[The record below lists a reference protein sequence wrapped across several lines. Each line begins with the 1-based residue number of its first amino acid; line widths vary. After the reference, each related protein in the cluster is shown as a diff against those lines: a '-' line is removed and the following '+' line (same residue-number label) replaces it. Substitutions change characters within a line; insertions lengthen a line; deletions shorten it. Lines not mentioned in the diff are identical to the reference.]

1 MGEIA
6 LGNIAALINE
16 SKFASTHL
24 IEIINGTVKNE

>member
-1 MGEIA
+1 MGKIA
-6 LGNIAALINE
+6 LGNMVALING